1 MSKPFIWC
9 ATVVAAAIDLGGTF
23 AATIAMVT
31 IPTTHTAMVLATTD
45 MGPES
50 RSVSAAA
57 IISAM
62 ALEVTALAVM
72 AAVITDELVVLRSA
86 QTADLPLSEG

>member
-1 MSKPFIWC
+1 
-9 ATVVAAAIDLGGTF
+9 
-23 AATIAMVT
+23 
-31 IPTTHTAMVLATTD
+31 MVLATTD

-86 QTADLPLSEG
+86 

>member
-1 MSKPFIWC
+1 
-9 ATVVAAAIDLGGTF
+9 
-23 AATIAMVT
+23 
-31 IPTTHTAMVLATTD
+31 MVLATTD